1 MSTLES
7 TPLQRA
13 LLPNGVELHYAEG
26 GAGAPLVFIH
36 GAMGDWRSWAPQWDA
51 FCARYR
57 CVSYSR
63 RYSSPNAN
71 EMPSPDHS
79 ALLEAEDLGLL
90 LDHLGWRQAI
100 LVGSS
105 YGGFTA
111 LAFALAHPGRVRAL
125 VAAEP
130 PMMRYAA
137 MSEAGRAAEAAF
149 RRDVIE
155 PANACFRAGDDLGA
169 ARVMTGGINGSESS
183 LNDGEAM
190 ARRLQNVRAMRMLAL
205 SSDEFPLLAPAAL
218 AALPMP
224 VLLVAGERTQP
235 IHDAIFRNVCAAMPN
250 ARTCRIADAG
260 HASPRD
266 QPARFNEAVLGF
278 LAEAAGAG

>member
-260 HASPRD
+260 HASSRD